1 MPCRF
6 LRAPVGRRDG
16 RGTQNLRLREKVDD
30 ISLGQLSSMTGI
42 AKPHVSRAVNDLIAA
57 GVVRRSAG
65 TFGNS
70 LSINKRYKQW
80 ALGGAGHVV
89 TESVTQG
96 LPKEQ
101 PGLPEQQPLDGVTET
116 ATSVTDSVTA
126 AGVTDLVTGV
136 TDSVRVTDSV
146 TQGLPIRQP
155 QRKLY
160 KRKKTPPIPQ
170 GEDVDPEGFPEAW
183 AAYPKR
189 QGGNPRATAVRAWR
203 ARLRAG
209 ITAAEMVAGTKRY
222 AEHCRAE
229 GKVGTTFV
237 LMAATFFGPDLRFRT
252 FRNLRLTRAR
262 SSLQLAR
269 RLTSTP
275 TRRGWLKPATQRS
288 GRPSAT
294 VAPSTPTG
302 CTATANA
309 FRRGR
314 MNAGELARAMAAAAS
329 TLVPHLLPKAR
340 RPAQSGRWAACRAR
354 PGHRCLCA

>member
-155 QRKLY
+155 QKETIQR
-160 KRKKTPPIPQ
+160 RKTPL
-170 GEDVDPEGFPEAW
+170 FPKGRMLT
-183 AAYPKR
+183 PKAFPKPGR
-189 QGGNPRATAVRAWR
+189 RTRSV
-203 ARLRAG
+203 RAG
-209 ITAAEMVAGTKRY
+209 IPEQPLCGRGGHACVLASRQPRWSPAPSGTLNTAGRK
-222 AEHCRAE
+222 
-229 GKVGTTFV
+229 
-237 LMAATFFGPDLRFRT
+237 
-252 FRNLRLTRAR
+252 AR
-262 SSLQLAR
+262 SAR
-269 RLTSTP
+269 LS
-275 TRRGWLKPATQRS
+275 
-288 GRPSAT
+288 
-294 VAPSTPTG
+294 
-302 CTATANA
+302 C
-309 FRRGR
+309 
-314 MNAGELARAMAAAAS
+314 
-329 TLVPHLLPKAR
+329 
-340 RPAQSGRWAACRAR
+340 
-354 PGHRCLCA
+354 